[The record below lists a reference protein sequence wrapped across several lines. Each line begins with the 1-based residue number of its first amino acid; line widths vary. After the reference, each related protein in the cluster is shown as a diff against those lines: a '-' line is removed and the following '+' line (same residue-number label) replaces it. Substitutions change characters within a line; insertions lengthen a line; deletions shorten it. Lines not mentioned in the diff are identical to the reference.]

1 MPFGNVET
9 FVILNWFI
17 TDFDSKYQRYLF
29 TGDGVLIDRIIKAA
43 GRGRIILAKMKKPIQ
58 EISRKLT
65 LDLSCES
72 IRTQAFPPTGPWHN
86 VYFLSFG
93 KEVDGLK
100 DTYATQFVIE
110 SLDQKMGIKS
120 PPLRFKLFYLPPL
133 PTATSDEG
141 HFMQT
146 VKGFTNAE
154 RKLIAINLYPPL
166 DYDGIFR
173 TMVHEILHVCSLNE
187 SSLDDTQE
195 VEAKVDENERIFI
208 SKCQEEYLSQ
218 KNRITQSMKSVI
230 DKEWPVFL
238 KADDALNTSRRELQ
252 EASVLVNT
260 FREFFDAVLDEIV
273 KAVSIEW
280 KDYPRLKAMD
290 KTGQK

>member
-1 MPFGNVET
+1 MPLKNIET
-9 FVILNWFI
+9 FVLLDWLIN
-17 TDFDSKYQRYLF
+17 DFDSKYQRYQF
-29 TGDGVLIDRIIKAA
+29 TGDGVLIDRIIKVA

-58 EISRKLT
+58 EMSKKLM
-65 LDLSCES
+65 LDLNYEA
-72 IRTQAFPPTGPWHN
+72 IGTQAFPPTGPWHN

-100 DTYATQFVIE
+100 DTYATQFIVE
-110 SLDQKMGIKS
+110 SLDQKMKIKS

-141 HFMQT
+141 HFMET
-146 VKGFTNAE
+146 FKGFTNAE
-154 RKLIAINLYPPL
+154 RKLIEINMYPPL
-166 DYDGIFR
+166 NYDGIFR
-173 TMVHEILHVCSLNE
+173 TMVHEILHVCFLNE
-187 SSLDDTQE
+187 SSLDDVQE

-238 KADDALNTSRRELQ
+238 KADDALNTSQRELQ

-260 FREFFDAVLDEIV
+260 FREFFDAVLDERV
-273 KAVSIEW
+273 KAVSIE
-280 KDYPRLKAMD
+280 
-290 KTGQK
+290 